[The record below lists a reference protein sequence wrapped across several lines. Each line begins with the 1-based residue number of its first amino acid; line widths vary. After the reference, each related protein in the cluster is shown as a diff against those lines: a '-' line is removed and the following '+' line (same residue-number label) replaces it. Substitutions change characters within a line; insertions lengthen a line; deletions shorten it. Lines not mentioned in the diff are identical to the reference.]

1 MDYQTYREEDP
12 KMRGRPEGAGNG
24 GISAQRKLQAAVRN
38 KQKEKSVKEPVL
50 SSPERAFF

>member
-12 KMRGRPEGAGNG
+12 KMRGTPQGAGNG